1 MNSKTDNPRQTR
13 SLATIF
19 AIAFTT
25 LSVVILLVYGSFALY
40 TNILTYRSSV
50 AIQQQLVALDA
61 SKTVSTFIQEKF
73 NTMGTAVD
81 FTNPITAT
89 PETRKLF
96 MDGLLGSNPSFQQFV
111 LLNKQG
117 QSLADTSGIAG
128 NLSPQFAAHTKEAL
142 SKTTNGE
149 NYISPVYI
157 DDATSEP
164 LIAIAIPVKNVFGD
178 TEGSLMAEVDFKV
191 HVELGRSTQS
201 RRNGICIRC
210 G

>member
-128 NLSPQFAAHTKEAL
+128 NLSPQVPPVPRKHYPRQPTG
-142 SKTTNGE
+142 KT
-149 NYISPVYI
+149 IS
-157 DDATSEP
+157 
-164 LIAIAIPVKNVFGD
+164 
-178 TEGSLMAEVDFKV
+178 
-191 HVELGRSTQS
+191 S
-201 RRNGICIRC
+201 RLY
-210 G
+210 